1 MPCHYVRRGW
11 DGDALM
17 ESLKGAAVVV
27 TGASSGIGR
36 AVAERF
42 VAAGA
47 GVVTGSR
54 REPPEGLGRWVC
66 TDVADS
72 AQADVLVAAAA
83 DAFGRVDVVVNNAG
97 VQLEKTVADTT
108 DDEFDYV
115 MGVNVRGVFNVC
127 RAAVRQ
133 MRAQPAGGV
142 IINVGSISGRVSD
155 HQMAVYNASKAAV
168 HGLTRSIAIDHGAEG
183 IRCNAVLPGWI
194 ATPMADAGF
203 DMAADPDA
211 ARAAAV
217 ERHPMGR
224 LGRPTDVAALVLW
237 LASDEASFV
246 SGSLFTIDGGLTA
259 QTPIPP

>member
-1 MPCHYVRRGW
+1 MVSN
-11 DGDALM
+11 A
-17 ESLKGAAVVV
+17 GAAVVV

-42 VAAGA
+42 LAAGA
-47 GVVTGSR
+47 RVVTGSR
-54 REPPEGLGRWVC
+54 RDAAIPGARWIR
-66 TDVADS
+66 TDVADP

-97 VQLEKTVADTT
+97 VQLEKTVVDTT

-115 MGVNVRGVFNVC
+115 MGANVRGVFNVC
-127 RAAVRQ
+127 RAAVHQ
-133 MRAQPAGGV
+133 MTGQRGGGA

-155 HQMAVYNASKAAV
+155 HGMAVYNASKAAV
-168 HGLTRSIAIDHGAEG
+168 HALTRSIAIDHGADG

-194 ATPMADAGF
+194 ATAMTDAAFEQADDPAAG
-203 DMAADPDA
+203 

-217 ERHPMGR
+217 TRHPVGR
-224 LGRPTDVAALVLW
+224 LGRPEDVAGLVLW

-259 QTPIPP
+259 QSPIAP